1 MKSHLQ
7 SFKQGLL
14 HSKCSVILINI
25 MPLLFYETSQKFI
38 SSFVGELTHAW
49 TNLLFLSCTFLGL
62 FSISSISLQRRK
74 LENQT
79 VHLIGHLSG
88 LSLPKGGA
96 LGGMGAHGLCSKHES
111 RRRHHYLQRHMLPQ
125 VDHHIEEG
133 GVFLTKR
140 YKQTWQS
147 HHSPWLRGSRK
158 PLQVALENPS

>member
-7 SFKQGLL
+7 CFKQGLL

-62 FSISSISLQRRK
+62 FSISGISLQRRK

-79 VHLIGHLSG
+79 VHLIGHLGG

-96 LGGMGAHGLCSKHES
+96 LGGMGHTVYVPNMRVGEDITTSRDICSHKLTTTQKKDVCSLPKDISKLGSHITAHG
-111 RRRHHYLQRHMLPQ
+111 
-125 VDHHIEEG
+125 
-133 GVFLTKR
+133 
-140 YKQTWQS
+140 
-147 HHSPWLRGSRK
+147 
-158 PLQVALENPS
+158 